1 MDFSFARSLHRK
13 KSPPYCSYGGVPEW
27 GADAGRV
34 YSEKAVHLR
43 FLCGVRNGIFARPGT
58 QGGSGSRGYPCKW
71 QLLWL
76 LIAVYGRHT
85 VDSLPHFRADV
96 WRSKT
101 LALISKAEK
110 NIIVILVFNEWKI
123 YNVMCIT
130 IWNKAIIGT
139 KFKHPVQ
146 YRFVNAYFDFRLHRF
161 LDFFKI
167 QNRFLNIPR
176 NKALLFDLQ
185 V

>member
-1 MDFSFARSLHRK
+1 M
-13 KSPPYCSYGGVPEW
+13 
-27 GADAGRV
+27 
-34 YSEKAVHLR
+34 
-43 FLCGVRNGIFARPGT
+43 
-58 QGGSGSRGYPCKW
+58 
-71 QLLWL
+71 
-76 LIAVYGRHT
+76 LIAVYGRHI
-85 VDSLPHFRADV
+85 VDFPPHFRADV

-123 YNVMCIT
+123 YNIMCIT
-130 IWNKAIIGT
+130 IRNKAVIGT
-139 KFKHPVQ
+139 KFKRPVQ

-167 QNRFLNIPR
+167 QNRLLNIPR
-176 NKALLFDLQ
+176 NKALLLDLQ